1 VIRRRIADL
10 AWRLVFRLAEFKKP
24 PRTLTEKEKDL

>member
-1 VIRRRIADL
+1 MIFRKLSDL

-24 PRTLTEKEKDL
+24 PRTLTEKEKDQ